1 MVSSRGFPQQAHHVA
16 EHRLDLYHLYLCRL
30 PCSHSMGN
38 VTQYEDIAFAPRNR
52 RRLIQLLNSFSQIKI
67 ITSHDLDMILN
78 TCERTILLSN
88 GKIVC
93 DGATKEILTNR
104 QVLEK
109 HGLELPLCLQKIT
122 K

>member
-1 MVSSRGFPQQAHHVA
+1 MTPDVILMDEPSIA
-16 EHRLDLYHLYLCRL
+16 LD
-30 PCSHSMGN
+30 
-38 VTQYEDIAFAPRNR
+38 PRNR
-52 RRLIQLLNSFSQIKI
+52 RRLIQLLNSF
-67 ITSHDLDMILN
+67 HDLDMILN

-109 HGLELPLCLQKIT
+109 YGLELPLCLQKIT

>member
-1 MVSSRGFPQQAHHVA
+1 
-16 EHRLDLYHLYLCRL
+16 
-30 PCSHSMGN
+30 
-38 VTQYEDIAFAPRNR
+38 
-52 RRLIQLLNSFSQIKI
+52 
-67 ITSHDLDMILN
+67 MILN